1 MDLSPT
7 WFEFQYFCLSTYK
20 SFNGDPL
27 AGLTDVVTVD
37 TVEDLCGRH
46 HLVEADLG
54 QKQHNFNKGQT
65 GHFQQRYFQQTN
77 KPDILEQLVVCW

>member
-7 WFEFQYFCLSTYK
+7 WFEFQYFCLSTCK

-54 QKQHNFNKGQT
+54 QKQNNFNNGQT
-65 GHFQQRYFQQTN
+65 GHFQQTN